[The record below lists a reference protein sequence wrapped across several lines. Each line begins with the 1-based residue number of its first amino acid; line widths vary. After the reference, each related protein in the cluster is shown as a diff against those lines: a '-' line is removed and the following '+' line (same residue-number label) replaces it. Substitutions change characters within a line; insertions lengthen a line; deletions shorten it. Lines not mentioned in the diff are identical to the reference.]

1 MKRLP
6 PALIAFAVL
15 VLFCVSTLVSAAPR
29 DKPPRLPKVP
39 RPPTLKKAKGIGN
52 LGKAL
57 RKSGKGRK
65 NGKKSGRKNQKKYDK
80 KKKEEEERYH
90 VVQIGLKFEVVQQKN
105 LGSLKKSAPKKY
117 KAQVAKYEKARKAAE
132 KKGREIKEARPPSTV
147 FKILSDKGYKTQKEA
162 RANAQRL
169 QRKVASKRKQ

>member
-1 MKRLP
+1 MSPIARALTTLTVLILFVATPLSSVMAQVRPPLP
-6 PALIAFAVL
+6 PGLKGKDLEKLRRQVNNNN
-15 VLFCVSTLVSAAPR
+15 
-29 DKPPRLPKVP
+29 DK
-39 RPPTLKKAKGIGN
+39 
-52 LGKAL
+52 
-57 RKSGKGRK
+57 RK
-65 NGKKSGRKNQKKYDK
+65 QEYE

>member
-1 MKRLP
+1 MKRLS

-29 DKPPRLPKVP
+29 DKRPRLPKVP

-65 NGKKSGRKNQKKYDK
+65 NGKKSGLKNQKKYDK

-90 VVQIGLKFEVVQQKN
+90 VVQIGLKFEVVQRKN
-105 LGSLKKSAPKKY
+105 FGSVKKGAPKK
-117 KAQVAKYEKARKAAE
+117 
-132 KKGREIKEARPPSTV
+132 
-147 FKILSDKGYKTQKEA
+147 
-162 RANAQRL
+162 
-169 QRKVASKRKQ
+169 